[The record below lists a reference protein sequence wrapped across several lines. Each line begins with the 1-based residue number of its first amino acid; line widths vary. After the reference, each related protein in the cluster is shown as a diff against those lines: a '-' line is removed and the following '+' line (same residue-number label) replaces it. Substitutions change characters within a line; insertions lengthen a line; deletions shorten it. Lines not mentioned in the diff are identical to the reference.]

1 MTRFCAPLCA
11 VLALGL
17 LASGCGGGDDNG
29 GGGGGGAAKTSE
41 KKAPANNGGG
51 GTAAK
56 SAAVMMKNIQFNP
69 KTVSVPK
76 GGTVKWTNDDSV
88 GHDVT
93 GSDFKSGAAGGLSQG
108 DAFSHTFNQAGS
120 FKYRC
125 TVHPGMEGTVT
136 VK

>member
-1 MTRFCAPLCA
+1 MTKLAATLCA
-11 VLALGL
+11 LLALGL
-17 LASGCGGGDDNG
+17 LAVGCGGSDNG
-29 GGGGGGAAKTSE
+29 GGGNDSAKTTE
-41 KKAPANNGGG
+41 QPKAGGSG

-56 SAAVMMKNIQFNP
+56 TASVTMKDIQFNP
-69 KTVSVPK
+69 KTVSVTA

-93 GSDFKSGAAGGLSQG
+93 ASSFKSGAAGGITGGSS
-108 DAFSHTFNQAGS
+108 FSHKFAKAGTFT
-120 FKYRC
+120 YRC